1 MKKDKLSLNGWIV
14 EAEANG
20 QSLQEFLID
29 YNAKELEC
37 SKEELL
43 AKMERMLVVIKESID
58 FGLTGVRSHSGLTGG
73 DAKRLQEASEEKRFS
88 NILGDKAKDAIVYA
102 MAVAEANAAMGR
114 IVAAPTAG
122 ASGVLP
128 GVFFALKK
136 HYGLSDQVLAEGLV
150 VAGGIGLVIA
160 DRASLAGA
168 TGGCQ
173 AECGSAAAMAAGAA
187 VAMLGGTPTQ
197 VGHAVA
203 IVFKNI
209 LGLVCDP
216 VAGLVEVP
224 CIKRNGSC
232 ALQALA
238 AAELALAG
246 IGSFI
251 PADETIDAMKSVG
264 DSLPCA
270 LKETAGGG
278 MATTPTALAW
288 AKKYFAK

>member
-1 MKKDKLSLNGWIV
+1 MKKDKLSINAWIT

-20 QSLQEFLID
+20 QSMQEFLID

-58 FGLTGVRSHSGLTGG
+58 FGLTGVRSRSGLTGG
-73 DAKRLQEASEEKRFS
+73 DAKRLQEASGEKQFS
-88 NILGDKAKDAIVYA
+88 NILGDKAKDAMVYA